1 MNFTDIN
8 DINNLNPNKSNL
20 NLKYLR
26 DKETRRNLQ
35 NKLPI
40 KSISNLNDDMIDINK
55 KYFQINSNNNKIY
68 NIKRQYNTNYMN
80 NNHNEKNFRNN
91 YHSTKKLRSQSK
103 PKEDYQI
110 KFELLKKEINELYNK
125 MQIANNFNDINLN
138 NLPYQKELLN
148 EDVPNSTHDFL
159 NDDNSN
165 NNE

>member
-1 MNFTDIN
+1 MS
-8 DINNLNPNKSNL
+8 NK
-20 NLKYLR
+20 
-26 DKETRRNLQ
+26 
-35 NKLPI
+35 
-40 KSISNLNDDMIDINK
+40 
-55 KYFQINSNNNKIY
+55 Y
-68 NIKRQYNTNYMN
+68 NG
-80 NNHNEKNFRNN
+80 KNFRNN
-91 YHSTKKLRSQSK
+91 YHLTKKLRSQSK

-138 NLPYQKELLN
+138 NLTYQKELLN

>member
-1 MNFTDIN
+1 MS
-8 DINNLNPNKSNL
+8 NK
-20 NLKYLR
+20 
-26 DKETRRNLQ
+26 
-35 NKLPI
+35 
-40 KSISNLNDDMIDINK
+40 
-55 KYFQINSNNNKIY
+55 Y
-68 NIKRQYNTNYMN
+68 NG
-80 NNHNEKNFRNN
+80 KNFRNN